1 MHILVVSQYFWPE
14 NFRINDLTEDWLR
27 RGHRVTILTG
37 RPNYPSGI
45 LFEEFKQNPKEFS
58 SYHDAP
64 VMRVPMLLRSSGA
77 IRLFLNYISFV
88 IGACLFGPFKLR
100 GVRPD
105 VIFVFEPSP
114 VTVGLPAVLLGRLKK
129 VPVVFWALDLWPET
143 LAAIGVIKSPK
154 MLRLIGCLVRF
165 IYDRCELVLGQSRS
179 FIKSIARYCSDR
191 SKIRYFPSWAEDIY
205 GTEDVVPAA
214 EVPAQENSFDV
225 MFAGNIGHSQDMSA
239 VLAAAELLR
248 DDARIRWLIV
258 GDGRKAGW
266 LEQEIK
272 NRNLGSRVL
281 MLGRFPVE
289 RMPSFYAQ
297 ADALLVSLRQD
308 PVFSMTIPGKVQSCL
323 MAGVPILGML
333 DGEGAKVIED
343 AQAGLTCAAGDSEGL
358 ARQVLRMADASVDQ
372 LKAWGVNGRR
382 YASREFGRQQLMD
395 QLEGLLE
402 EAVQIY
408 CAREKRESRVET

>member
-1 MHILVVSQYFWPE
+1 MHHFRCF
-14 NFRINDLTEDWLR
+14 NFTN
-27 RGHRVTILTG
+27 
-37 RPNYPSGI
+37 
-45 LFEEFKQNPKEFS
+45 LFQFFTQ
-58 SYHDAP
+58 
-64 VMRVPMLLRSSGA
+64 
-77 IRLFLNYISFV
+77 
-88 IGACLFGPFKLR
+88 
-100 GVRPD
+100 
-105 VIFVFEPSP
+105 
-114 VTVGLPAVLLGRLKK
+114 
-129 VPVVFWALDLWPET
+129 
-143 LAAIGVIKSPK
+143 
-154 MLRLIGCLVRF
+154 
-165 IYDRCELVLGQSRS
+165 
-179 FIKSIARYCSDR
+179 
-191 SKIRYFPSWAEDIY
+191 
-205 GTEDVVPAA
+205 
-214 EVPAQENSFDV
+214 
-225 MFAGNIGHSQDMSA
+225 FAGNIGHSQDMSA